1 MGEVRVPAQDMY
13 DFVRDL
19 FPVCRSLTG
28 DGVRQTLNAIRSQL
42 PDLSIYEVPSGTQVF
57 DWTVPDEWNIRAA
70 RLLGPR
76 GETIADFADNNLHVV
91 GYSEPVDVTLTLGE
105 LQEHLYSLPDLPD
118 AIPYVTSYYKR
129 AWGFCLPDRVRGELT
144 NGLYRAVIDSTLAP
158 GSLTYGELRVK
169 GSTNEEIF
177 LSTYVCHPSM
187 ANNELSGPAVT
198 TWLAKWLTSHPR
210 RYGYRVV
217 FIPETI
223 GSLTYMSTNLEE
235 MTANIVA
242 GFNLTCVGDDRCFS
256 YLPSRLGHTLADRA
270 AMHVLRHL
278 APGYVHYSFLDRGS
292 DERQYCAPGID
303 LPVCSV
309 MRSKYAE
316 YPEYHTS
323 LDNLELVTAQGLGAS
338 YEVYRRILECLEA
351 NDTFESTTLGEPQLG
366 RRGLYPTTSTKGSG
380 LKVRNMMNLLAYS
393 DGEHDL
399 LSIAEIVGIPM
410 WELLETVEGLK
421 GHGVLVRS
429 ADRRSAASAQPS
441 QIRKDV
447 VGE

>member
-1 MGEVRVPAQDMY
+1 MGEVRVPAQEMY

-28 DGVRQTLNAIRSQL
+28 DGVRQTLSAIRREL
-42 PDLSIYEVPSGTQVF
+42 PALTIHEVPSGTHVF

-76 GETIADFADNNLHVV
+76 GETIADFAENNLHVV
-91 GYSEPVDVTLTLGE
+91 GYSEPIDVTLTLEE

-129 AWGFCLPDRVRGELT
+129 AWGFCLPDRVRGELPD
-144 NGLYRAVIDSTLAP
+144 GSYRAVIDSTLAP
-158 GSLTYGELRVK
+158 GSLTYGELLLK

-198 TWLAKWLTSHPR
+198 TWLAKWLMSHPR

-223 GSLTYMSTNLEE
+223 GALTYMSKNLEE
-235 MTANIVA
+235 MKANIVA

-270 AMHVLRHL
+270 ATHVLSHL
-278 APGYVHYSFLDRGS
+278 APDYVRYSFLDRGS

-309 MRSKYAE
+309 MRSKYGE

-338 YEVYRRILECLEA
+338 YETYRRVLECLEA
-351 NDTFESTTLGEPQLG
+351 NETLESTTLGEPQLG

-380 LKVRNMMNLLAYS
+380 LRVRTMMNLLAYS
-393 DGEHDL
+393 DGKHDL
-399 LSIAEIVGIPM
+399 LRVAEIVGIPM
-410 WELLETVEGLK
+410 WEILETVETLK